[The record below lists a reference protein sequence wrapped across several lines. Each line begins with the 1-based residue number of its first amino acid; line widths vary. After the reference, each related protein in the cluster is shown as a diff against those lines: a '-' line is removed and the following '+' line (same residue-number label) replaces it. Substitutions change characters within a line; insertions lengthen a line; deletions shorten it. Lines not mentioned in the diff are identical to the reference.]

1 MDIKR
6 KSVNKMHGIVIG
18 SSTGGFYA
26 LKKIITSLP
35 EGFSLPIMI
44 AQHISPNSDNFMAKY
59 FDGLSLVTV
68 KEADEKEPILPGVV
82 YIAPPNYHLLIEED
96 FTLTLSTEE
105 KRNYA
110 RPSVD
115 VLFESA
121 AYAFGPKLI
130 GVVLTGANND
140 GAKGLLAIKNFG
152 GTTIVQNPKE
162 AEAYVMPQAA
172 LETANPDFVLS
183 LDEITQKLIEL
194 ENLFRGESSNQ

>member
-1 MDIKR
+1 MFITKKSIKA
-6 KSVNKMHGIVIG
+6 MHGVVIG

-35 EGFSLPIMI
+35 KDFSMPILI
-44 AQHISPNSDNFMAKY
+44 AQHISPNSDSFMAKY
-59 FDGLSLVTV
+59 FDSLSLLQV
-68 KEADEKEPILPGVV
+68 KEADEKEAIVPGVV
-82 YIAPPNYHLLIEED
+82 YIAPPNYHLLVEEN

-121 AYAFGPKLI
+121 AFAFGTKLI

-140 GAKGLLAIKNFG
+140 GAKGLLAIKNLG
-152 GTTIVQNPKE
+152 GITIVQNPKE

-172 LETANPDFVLS
+172 IQTTNPDFVLS
-183 LDEITQKLIEL
+183 LEEITLKLTEL
-194 ENLFRGESSNQ
+194 DLLFKKTKQT

>member
-1 MDIKR
+1 MNFKR
-6 KSVNKMHGIVIG
+6 KSENRRHAIVIG

-35 EGFSLPIMI
+35 EGFSIPILI

-59 FDGLSLVTV
+59 FDGLSHVLV
-68 KEADEKEPILPGVV
+68 KEADEKEPVLPGVV
-82 YIAPPNYHLLIEED
+82 YIAPPNYHLLVEED

-121 AYAFGPKLI
+121 AYAFGNKLI
-130 GVVLTGANND
+130 GVVLTGANQD
-140 GAKGLLAIKNFG
+140 GAKGLLTIKNFG
-152 GTTIVQNPKE
+152 GITIVQDPKE
-162 AEAYVMPQAA
+162 AEAYVMPQSA

-183 LDEITQKLIEL
+183 LSEIAQKLIDL
-194 ENLFRGESSNQ
+194 DKMFNITVTDQ